1 MKCKILH
8 EVPGRMR
15 VRLFT
20 GRSASPD
27 CTKARMTLEEADL
40 LEYSLKSADGI
51 EDVRVFDRTGDAIIR
66 YNCARGAVIRALAS
80 FSFAKAR
87 ERDLVPSHTSRAL
100 NREFEEKLVLMT
112 AARLL
117 RKLLLPAPLRH
128 ALTVIRAVRHIRD
141 GLLCLGKGR
150 LEVAVLDAAAI
161 AVSILR
167 GDCDTASSVMFLLK
181 IGEMI
186 EDWTHRKSVGDL
198 ASVLSL
204 SVDRTWLRA
213 PDGEEILVPVSDVK
227 AGDTIL
233 VRTSGVIP
241 LDGHVADGECSVN
254 QASITGES
262 LPVRKSP
269 GSYVYA
275 GTVVEEGECL
285 IRVDKELGSG
295 RYDRVVKMIEES
307 EKMKSESEARAAH
320 LADKLVPW
328 SLGGTVLAWLLTQSP
343 TRALSFLMVDF
354 SCALKLTMP
363 LSTLSAMREAARL
376 GINVKGGKFLEAAA
390 EADTVVFDKTGT
402 LTRATPAVAAV
413 IPLHGQDGDELLR
426 LAACLEEHFPH
437 SVARAVVREAEM
449 RDLRHEER
457 HTRVEYVIAHGISSF
472 VDGERVLIGSR
483 HFVLEDEACALPDGS
498 EKILETLPGDCSH
511 LYLAI
516 NGTVAAVIC
525 IRDPLRPEAAD
536 TVKALRSLGVSR
548 TVMMTGDSERTAS
561 VVARAVGVDDYRSEV
576 LPEDKAVFVREEQR
590 AGRRVIMLG
599 DGVNDS
605 PALSEADAGI
615 AVRDGAAIAREVAD
629 ITMTGDDLAGLL
641 TLRRLSMRYMER
653 IHGNYRKIIAFNF
666 SLILLGVLGILPPS
680 ASALL
685 HNGSTL
691 AFSLS
696 SMTPLLK
703 EERLKH

>member
-8 EVPGRMR
+8 ETPGRMR

-20 GRSASPD
+20 GKSSTPD
-27 CTKARMTLEEADL
+27 CTKARLTLEEADL
-40 LEYSLKSADGI
+40 FEYSLKSADGI
-51 EDVRVFDRTGDAIIR
+51 EDVKVFDRTGDVIIHYTCTR
-66 YNCARGAVIRALAS
+66 ETVIRSLAS
-80 FSFAKAR
+80 FSFEKAR
-87 ERDLVPSHTSRAL
+87 ERDLVPAHTSRAL
-100 NREFEEKLVLMT
+100 NREFEEKLVVKT

-117 RKLLLPAPLRH
+117 RKFFLPAPVRH
-128 ALTVIRAVRHIRD
+128 VLTVFRAVRVIRD
-141 GLLCLGKGR
+141 GIRCLLRGK

-167 GDCDTASSVMFLLK
+167 GDFDTASSVMFLLG

-204 SVDRTWLRA
+204 SVDKTWLRT

-233 VRTSGVIP
+233 VRTSGIIP

-320 LADKLVPW
+320 LADRLVPW
-328 SLGGTVLAWLLTQSP
+328 SLGGTILAWILTRNP

-354 SCALKLTMP
+354 SCALKLAMP

-413 IPLHGQDGDELLR
+413 TPLDGQDRDELLR

-437 SVARAVVREAEM
+437 SVARAVVREAET

-457 HTRVEYVIAHGISSF
+457 HTKVEYVIAHGISSF

-483 HFVLEDEACALPDGS
+483 HFILEDENCALPEGS
-498 EKILETLPGDCSH
+498 EPILETLPGDCSH

-516 NGTVAAVIC
+516 NGTVAAVIS

-536 TVKALRSLGVSR
+536 TVKALKSLGVR
-548 TVMMTGDSERTAS
+548 HTVMMTGDSERTAA
-561 VVARAVGVDDYRSEV
+561 VVARAVGVDEYRAEV
-576 LPEDKAVFVREEQR
+576 LPEDKAVFVREEQK

-629 ITMTGDDLAGLL
+629 ITMTGEDLAGLL
-641 TLRRLSMRYMER
+641 TLRRLSMAYMDR
-653 IHGNYRKIIAFNF
+653 IRGNYRRIIAFNF
-666 SLILLGVLGILPPS
+666 SLILFGVLGILPPASS
-680 ASALL
+680 AML
-685 HNGSTL
+685 HNVSTL

-703 EERLKH
+703 DERI